1 MVAILE
7 KLKKTRSLA
16 LPWVNGY
23 GLPRKP
29 VPVSQI
35 PDADLVGIKGVR
47 TRGDKFSQL
56 FQDDLIKSIRQ
67 ERKGDFPLKPDGSAC
82 YRTLSLS
89 GGGARGAFGAGYIYG
104 WTQMGTRPRFK
115 LVTGISTGALVA
127 PIAFLGPEYN
137 EELKQIFTNITAKDV
152 FRVRN
157 VVSWL
162 WNESFADTDP
172 LHKLI
177 KDHIDDDKLKATAQ
191 AHSQGSRLYIG
202 TTNLDAQCLTVWN
215 MGAIAQ
221 SEHPDALKLFQ
232 DILLASASIPSLFPP
247 VLFDVETGGEKYD
260 EMHVDGETTTGV
272 FFYPNMVDLQMAR
285 KMVFGENTPLPPVVA
300 HIICNGKLSSS
311 PGQIPRSLLQITRRA
326 LATINKA
333 HGREHMYHLFN
344 VLQRNQYD
352 LNYIG
357 IPEDCVLPDNKPA
370 FDKDEMN
377 RLFNLGFDMARS
389 GYAWHKYPPGLQE
402 SHQTDLKAGLMA
414 TLPSR

>member
-1 MVAILE
+1 MVTILE
-7 KLKKTRSLA
+7 KLKKVRSLA

-29 VPVSQI
+29 VPVSLMSE
-35 PDADLVGIKGVR
+35 ADLVGIKGVR

-104 WTQMGTRPRFK
+104 WTQMGSRPRFK
-115 LVTGISTGALVA
+115 LVTGVSTGALVA

-191 AHSQGSRLYIG
+191 AHSQGSRL
-202 TTNLDAQCLTVWN
+202 
-215 MGAIAQ
+215 
-221 SEHPDALKLFQ
+221 
-232 DILLASASIPSLFPP
+232 
-247 VLFDVETGGEKYD
+247 
-260 EMHVDGETTTGV
+260 
-272 FFYPNMVDLQMAR
+272 
-285 KMVFGENTPLPPVVA
+285 
-300 HIICNGKLSSS
+300 
-311 PGQIPRSLLQITRRA
+311 
-326 LATINKA
+326 
-333 HGREHMYHLFN
+333 
-344 VLQRNQYD
+344 
-352 LNYIG
+352 
-357 IPEDCVLPDNKPA
+357 
-370 FDKDEMN
+370 
-377 RLFNLGFDMARS
+377 
-389 GYAWHKYPPGLQE
+389 
-402 SHQTDLKAGLMA
+402 
-414 TLPSR
+414 